1 METATRLVI
10 YDDSPVFGGH
20 EVMTLLG
27 LTGLLKEGVSVL
39 FVLAEANS
47 KLRAAL
53 TALQKEYPRLEIH
66 SHPTPSRKLQGLR
79 NHFEKAQVKRLAAL
93 FQNYRANA
101 VLCAQGDLELSSRGL
116 LAGKRARITT
126 LSYIPFAHSQADMG
140 AKLGRYRDPFNAY
153 LLGVPDAFI
162 TISHEAARHFRE
174 RGAKVPI
181 HVVYNGIE
189 VARFSGTKR
198 EARRAF
204 DLPSDSFIVGMCGR
218 LECSQKGQNLL
229 LEAVAS
235 SKFLRSEVLTLLVGD
250 GPDEARLKAD
260 VKRLGLSEVVRF
272 TGWLDPA
279 PLYPALDAL
288 VIASRYEG
296 MPLVMLEGLASGVP
310 VVATDRDGMR
320 EVLPRE
326 WRYPPRDPRALA
338 TKLEE
343 LLKGPVPETLAR
355 LRQRVREEM
364 SVEAFQSNFTKT
376 IVGLC
381 GGRS

>member
-1 METATRLVI
+1 
-10 YDDSPVFGGH
+10 
-20 EVMTLLG
+20 MTLLG
-27 LTGLLKEGVSVL
+27 LTGLLKEGTSVL
-39 FVLAEANS
+39 FVLAEAS
-47 KLRAAL
+47 TKLRDAL
-53 TALQKEYPRLEIH
+53 GKLQKEHPRLEVH
-66 SHPTPSRKLQGLR
+66 THPTPSRKLQGIR
-79 NHFEKAQVKRLAAL
+79 NHFEKDQIKQLAEL
-93 FQNYRANA
+93 FQSYRANA

-116 LAGKRARITT
+116 LAGKRARKTT

-140 AKLGRYRDPFNAY
+140 AKLGRYRDPFNTY
-153 LLGVPDAFI
+153 LLGVPDAFV

-189 VARFSGTKR
+189 IERFSGNRR

-204 DLPSDSFIVGMCGR
+204 NLPNDAFVIGLCGR

-229 LEAVAS
+229 LEALAS
-235 SKFLRSEVLTLLVGD
+235 SPFLRSEVLTLLVGD
-250 GPDEARLKAD
+250 GPDEERLKSD
-260 VKRLGLSEVVRF
+260 VKRLGLSEAVRF

-288 VIASRYEG
+288 VIASRFEG

-326 WRYPPRDPRALA
+326 WRYPPGDPRALSK
-338 TKLEE
+338 KLEE
-343 LLKGPVPETLAR
+343 LLKQPVPETLGR

-364 SVEAFQSNFTKT
+364 SVEAFQSNFCKT
-376 IVGLC
+376 IRELC
-381 GGRS
+381 GGST